1 MQTVSVRVPTWPS
14 AVVMGLRAGSWF
26 SAGGNTNAK
35 SAGSATLT
43 ALALDISGKPLAK
56 QAVQIQGRQIQTLST
71 RKRMVGGF
79 YAYDNR
85 TEVRELG
92 EVCKG
97 TTDDK
102 GLFSCEARL
111 DTSGEVE
118 LVAVAVDIAGRKA
131 QAAASLWV
139 TRQGELW
146 FEQDNDD
153 RIDVLADK
161 PRYEPGETARL
172 QVRSPFR
179 EATALVSIERD
190 GILDTRLVTLR
201 GSDPT
206 VNLPIL
212 PQWGPNVTVTVLALA
227 WSQPRGTVVFLFP
240 MGLEGTAELGAGL
253 SATKGRPTR
262 RPRRWWTC
270 PSPVRSW
277 VRSH

>member
-1 MQTVSVRVPTWPS
+1 M
-14 AVVMGLRAGSWF
+14 
-26 SAGGNTNAK
+26 
-35 SAGSATLT
+35 
-43 ALALDISGKPLAK
+43 
-56 QAVQIQGRQIQTLST
+56 QIQGRQIQTLST

-85 TEVRELG
+85 NEVRELG

-190 GILDTRLVTLR
+190 GILESRLVTLR

-206 VNLPIL
+206 VELPIQ
-212 PQWGPNVTVTVLALA
+212 PQWGPNVTVTVLAL
-227 WSQPRGTVVFLFP
+227 RGRIREVPWYSFFQWGWKEPL
-240 MGLEGTAELGAGL
+240 
-253 SATKGRPTR
+253 
-262 RPRRWWTC
+262 
-270 PSPVRSW
+270 SW
-277 VRSH
+277 VRAFRDEGPAYQAPTAMVDLSKPQCEVGCGHVEGRLGCS